1 MRRGGSFPSA
11 ARPPAWGRG
20 PGILTW
26 DIVLSKAPPLRRL
39 ARVLST
45 NAFNQSQSASV
56 ESAASFD
63 AGGDPVNARSGGCAS
78 ATIAPHRAWILCT
91 LLFFATALSFLDR
104 QVLSVLAP
112 ELMREFGMSNTV
124 YSRVVFAFV
133 LSYTVMFALGGRLMD
148 ALGTRLG
155 LALSVGVW
163 SLASAAHALA
173 RGPWLLGISRF
184 FLGVGEGP
192 CFPAATKGAVE
203 WMPPRQRA
211 LAVGFA
217 NGGSAFGAVL
227 APPLTVWWAGLFGW
241 RGAFAATA
249 ALGLLWLAAW
259 QLAFRGLPP
268 AASSPPAH
276 RGASFKSLLAR
287 PEVRRFMLARFFFDP
302 VFYFYMFWIPQ
313 YLSRE
318 RGLSL
323 TEIGNLTWIP
333 FFALGVTNIAA
344 GRVSDL
350 LVRRGYAPT
359 RARMSL
365 MLLAALLTPASWLAS
380 TAGTAGAAIALMSV
394 LMFAHGIWI
403 ANYITLI
410 GDTVDSAEVGTAVGL
425 TGTCGGVAGMLS
437 NLIVG
442 PVVDHSGFAPV
453 FLVSA
458 LLYPAA
464 WLILAAGRH
473 SPAPAAAKG
482 IS

>member
-1 MRRGGSFPSA
+1 M
-11 ARPPAWGRG
+11 PA
-20 PGILTW
+20 
-26 DIVLSKAPPLRRL
+26 
-39 ARVLST
+39 
-45 NAFNQSQSASV
+45 
-56 ESAASFD
+56 
-63 AGGDPVNARSGGCAS
+63 
-78 ATIAPHRAWILCT
+78 HRAWILCT

-112 ELMREFGMSNTV
+112 ELTREFGMSNTV

-173 RGPWLLGISRF
+173 RGPWLLGIARF
-184 FLGVGEGP
+184 VLGVGEGP

-203 WMPPRQRA
+203 WMPPQQLA

-227 APPLTVWWAGLFGW
+227 APPLTVWWTGMFGW

-249 ALGLLWLAAW
+249 VLGFIWVIAW
-259 QLAFRGLPP
+259 QFAFRGLPRS
-268 AASSPPAH
+268 ASAPPTQRSP
-276 RGASFKSLLAR
+276 GFKAVLAR
-287 PEVRRFMLARFFFDP
+287 VEVRRFMAARFFFDP

-323 TEIGNLTWIP
+323 AEIGNLTWIP

-350 LVRRGYAPT
+350 LVKRGYAPR

-365 MLLAALLTPASWLAS
+365 MLVAALLTPASWLAS
-380 TAGTAGAAIALMSV
+380 MAGTAGAAIALMSV

-403 ANYITLI
+403 ANFITLI
-410 GDTVDSAEVGTAVGL
+410 GDTVDSTEVGTAVGL

-437 NLIVG
+437 NLVVG
-442 PVVDHSGFAPV
+442 PVVDQAGFAPV
-453 FLVSA
+453 FLASA

-464 WLILAAGRH
+464 WLILAAGRRA
-473 SPAPAAAKG
+473 PMPAAVKG
-482 IS
+482 TA